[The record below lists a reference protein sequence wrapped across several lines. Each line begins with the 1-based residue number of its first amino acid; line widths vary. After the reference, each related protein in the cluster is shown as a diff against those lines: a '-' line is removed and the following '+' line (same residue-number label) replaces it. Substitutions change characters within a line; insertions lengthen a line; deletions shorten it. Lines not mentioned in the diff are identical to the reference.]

1 MFWAN
6 IVNKKIK
13 KIFWQWIPEKICP
26 KKYQKIWPSLKRN
39 VKKTTRSDLELCSYT
54 TGLKLF
60 KQVLILSSTATV
72 GEVRHRKSADSNHSS
87 SSSSRA
93 CPYWS
98 VAVSTRC
105 CQRPRSWAY
114 LHAEFRPRLCG
125 WRSDSSVRSQV
136 RRGRPGRRLQSLGNP
151 WMDDLSALLMSS
163 EVSILARC
171 PKKRSR
177 LVRISWDNCGGEPAL
192 RRTVALLTWSV
203 YGMRNIR
210 TMEDDNGDCFQMHC
224 GILSPVPTVHYE
236 WLALLVTTWEEAC
249 N

>member
-1 MFWAN
+1 MKKHYSHSTTWHLRYGCCQQN
-6 IVNKKIK
+6 DDGRENKEEVKCAAHV
-13 KIFWQWIPEKICP
+13 WQI
-26 KKYQKIWPSLKRN
+26 S
-39 VKKTTRSDLELCSYT
+39 
-54 TGLKLF
+54 
-60 KQVLILSSTATV
+60 
-72 GEVRHRKSADSNHSS
+72 SS

-98 VAVSTRC
+98 LAVSTRY

-136 RRGRPGRRLQSLGNP
+136 RRGCPGRRLQSLGNP

-163 EVSILARC
+163 EVSVLARC

-177 LVRISWDNCGGEPAL
+177 LVRISWDNCGGEPTL

-203 YGMRNIR
+203 YRMQNIR
-210 TMEDDNGDCFQMHC
+210 RRQ
-224 GILSPVPTVHYE
+224 ILSKASTRSLQADN
-236 WLALLVTTWEEAC
+236 WSR
-249 N
+249 